1 MVCVVLELNGGQPE
15 NGLEGVLP
23 KRIFCF
29 QAAYGFVKRC
39 FRRGFCLCVLGG
51 ALVKQAA

>member
-1 MVCVVLELNGGQPE
+1 MVCVVLGLNGGQPE

-51 ALVKQAA
+51 VLVKQAA